1 MTGWP
6 SAKKTKLV
14 LKYDEV
20 QNFPV
25 VIKRAIEQIMVN
37 KRLWSKEVFMACLV
51 LFRKSKFTLYK
62 KNRETYISACK
73 AKSLESIKLNK
84 IAESIIEFVST
95 STAAPLMIKEMI
107 SNESFKAYS
116 RREILV

>member
-1 MTGWP
+1 M
-6 SAKKTKLV
+6 
-14 LKYDEV
+14 LKYDEL

-51 LFRKSKFTLYK
+51 LFKKSKFTLYK
-62 KNRETYISACK
+62 KNKETYISACK

-84 IAESIIEFVST
+84 IAESIIDFVSG
-95 STAAPLMIKEMI
+95 STAVLMIRK
-107 SNESFKAYS
+107 
-116 RREILV
+116 